1 MVTYSLSIEH
11 ANQQYIQ
18 FQVRFDTNNDTTIVR
33 LPSWRPGRYELGNF
47 AKNVKGFK
55 VYNDQNKRIDATKI
69 TKDAWQVDTTSTQ
82 FIRVQYAYF
91 SMDLNAGSTFLS
103 KDQLYVNP
111 VNCFVFTDEQKDA
124 PTSMNLEIPAAWE
137 VAGSMKKQGEE
148 YFAKDFDE
156 LADSPFIC
164 SPALQHD
171 SYMSGGTL
179 FHLWFNGE
187 VKPDWNRL
195 KKDFQA
201 FTDKQIE
208 KFTEFPVDEYH
219 FLFQILPNKAYHGVE
234 HCKSTVITLGPS
246 YEVFGALYKE
256 LLGVSSHELYHTWN
270 VKSIRPIEMFPY
282 DFTKENYSRLGY
294 ICEGVTTYMGDLFL
308 LKSNVFS
315 LDQYL
320 LEFNAQLQKHFDNH
334 ARFNYSV
341 GESSFDTWLDGYVPG
356 APGRKVSIYTE
367 GCLLAFVM
375 DVMILRETKNKFSLD
390 DVMSRLY
397 FDYALKGKGVS
408 EDDYLAE
415 LKNISGLDFGP
426 FFKEFVHGTNPYEA
440 IITESLDYLGLEL
453 FHRPSKSYSAGR
465 LGFKTIPTNGNFVV
479 SALYPSGPADL
490 GGLMQGDEIMAV
502 NGYLCAGELDKWL
515 NYFDNDAKR
524 LTILRAGRVIEMT
537 LPEVNRNF
545 YSEYSVVVLEKP
557 NGPQIKALE
566 NWIK

>member
-1 MVTYSLSIEH
+1 MVNYSLSIEH

-82 FIRVQYAYF
+82 FIRVEYAYF

-148 YFAKDFDE
+148 YLAKDFDE

-219 FLFQILPNKAYHGVE
+219 FLFQILPYKAYHGVE

-308 LKSNVFS
+308 LKSNVFT

-408 EDDYLAE
+408 EEDYLAE